1 MSEIATVIATYSR
14 RMRIRLDND
23 IEVEARI
30 KGKKIKAVCGD
41 IVTTEPI
48 IGEKDWLITEIM
60 ERTNALTRPNKS
72 GQTEVLAANIDALI
86 IVTSVSPI
94 PDWYIVD
101 RYICAAEILGIQPI
115 IVFNKIDLLDEN
127 IQINELIEYKK
138 LGLSV
143 VNFSV
148 KNDKGSK
155 ELLSLISD
163 NQSIVVG
170 QSGVGKSSIINK
182 LIYGSEQLVG
192 SISKSGE
199 GRHTTVNSV
208 MKSINNGGYLI
219 DSPGVRDYLPVLATT
234 SEAQKG
240 FREITEFSQFCRF
253 SNCLHLRE
261 PKCAVKKAVEDNL
274 IDYRRYESYKRVVNL
289 TSKFSE
295 KKY

>member
-60 ERTNALTRPNKS
+60 ERKNALTRPNKS
-72 GQTEVLAANIDALI
+72 RQTEVLAANIDALI

-127 IQINELIEYKK
+127 IEINELIEYKK

-182 LIYGSEQLVG
+182 LIYGSEQRVG

-208 MKSINNGGYLI
+208 MKSLNNGGYLI

>member
-41 IVTTEPI
+41 VVTAEPI
-48 IGEKDWLITEIM
+48 TGEKDWLITEIM

-148 KNDKGSK
+148 KTDKGSK

-182 LIYGSEQLVG
+182 LIYSSEQRVG

-208 MKSINNGGYLI
+208 MKSLNNGGYLI

-261 PKCAVKKAVEDNL
+261 PKCAVKKAVEENL

>member
-1 MSEIATVIATYSR
+1 MSEIATIIETYSR
-14 RMRIRLDND
+14 RMRIRLDTN
-23 IEVEARI
+23 IEVDARI

-41 IVTTEPI
+41 IVTIEPI
-48 IGEKDWLITEIM
+48 SGEKDWLITEIM
-60 ERTNALTRPNKS
+60 KRSNELTRPNKS
-72 GQTEVLAANIDALI
+72 GQKEVLAANLDALI
-86 IVTSVSPI
+86 IVSSVSPI
-94 PDWYIVD
+94 PDWYIID

-115 IVFNKIDLLDEN
+115 IVFNKTDLLDEN
-127 IQINELIEYKK
+127 IKIDELLEYKK

-148 KNDKGSK
+148 KNNKDSK

-163 NQSIVVG
+163 KCSIVVG

-182 LIYGSEQLVG
+182 LVYSSEQRVG

-208 MKSINNGGYLI
+208 MKSIKSGGYLI
-219 DSPGVRDYLPVLATT
+219 DSPGVRDYMPALATPA
-234 SEAQKG
+234 EAQRG

-261 PKCAVKKAVEDNL
+261 PKCAVKKAVEENL

-289 TSKFSE
+289 TSKLSE

>member
-60 ERTNALTRPNKS
+60 ERKNALTRPNKS
-72 GQTEVLAANIDALI
+72 RQTEVLAANIDALI
-86 IVTSVSPI
+86 IVTSVFPI

-182 LIYGSEQLVG
+182 LIYGSEQRVG

-208 MKSINNGGYLI
+208 MKSLNNGGYLI

>member
-60 ERTNALTRPNKS
+60 ERKNALTRPNKS
-72 GQTEVLAANIDALI
+72 RQTEVLAANIDALI
-86 IVTSVSPI
+86 IVTSVFPI

-127 IQINELIEYKK
+127 IKINELIEYKK

>member
-1 MSEIATVIATYSR
+1 MSKIATIIATYSR
-14 RMRIRLDND
+14 RMRIRLESN

-41 IVTTEPI
+41 VVTAEPI
-48 IGEKDWLITEIM
+48 KDEKDWLITEIM
-60 ERTNALTRPNKS
+60 ERRNALTRPNKS
-72 GQTEVLAANIDALI
+72 GQTEVLAANLDAVI

-115 IVFNKIDLLDEN
+115 IVFNKTDLLDEN
-127 IQINELIEYKK
+127 IKIDELLEYKR
-138 LGLSV
+138 LGFSV

-148 KNDKGSK
+148 KSKKGSK
-155 ELLSLISD
+155 KLLSLISEKC
-163 NQSIVVG
+163 NIVVG

-182 LIYGSEQLVG
+182 LLYSSEQRVG
-192 SISKSGE
+192 GISKSGE

-208 MKSINNGGYLI
+208 MKSLKSGGYLI
-219 DSPGVRDYLPVLATT
+219 DSPGVRDYMPALATPA
-234 SEAQKG
+234 EAQRG
-240 FREITEFSQFCRF
+240 FREISEFSQFCRF

-261 PKCAVKKAVEDNL
+261 PKCAVKKAVEENL

-289 TSKFSE
+289 TSKLSQ

>member
-1 MSEIATVIATYSR
+1 MNEIATVIATYSR

-41 IVTTEPI
+41 VVTTEPI
-48 IGEKDWLITEIM
+48 KGEKDWLITEIM
-60 ERTNALTRPNKS
+60 ERRNALTRPNKS
-72 GQTEVLAANIDALI
+72 GQTEVLAANLDAVI

-127 IQINELIEYKK
+127 IQIDELLEYKK
-138 LGLSV
+138 LGFSV

-155 ELLSLISD
+155 ELLSLISEKF
-163 NQSIVVG
+163 NIVVG

-182 LIYGSEQLVG
+182 LLYSSEQRVG

-208 MKSINNGGYLI
+208 MKSLNNGGYLI
-219 DSPGVRDYLPVLATT
+219 DSPGVRDYLPVLAKI

-261 PKCAVKKAVEDNL
+261 PKCAVKKAVEENL

-289 TSKFSE
+289 TNKFSQ

>member
-60 ERTNALTRPNKS
+60 ERKNALTRPNKS
-72 GQTEVLAANIDALI
+72 RQTEVLAANIDALI

-101 RYICAAEILGIQPI
+101 RYICAAEILGIKPI

-182 LIYGSEQLVG
+182 LIYGSEQRVG

-208 MKSINNGGYLI
+208 MKSLNNGGYLI

>member
-1 MSEIATVIATYSR
+1 MSKIATIIATYSR
-14 RMRIRLDND
+14 RMRIRLESN

-41 IVTTEPI
+41 VVTTEPI
-48 IGEKDWLITEIM
+48 KGEKDWLITEIM
-60 ERTNALTRPNKS
+60 ERRNALTRPNKS
-72 GQTEVLAANIDALI
+72 GQTEVLAANLDAVI

-115 IVFNKIDLLDEN
+115 IVFNKTDLLDEN
-127 IQINELIEYKK
+127 IKIDELLEYKR
-138 LGLSV
+138 LGFSV

-148 KNDKGSK
+148 KSKKGSK
-155 ELLSLISD
+155 KLLSLISEKC
-163 NQSIVVG
+163 NIVVG

-182 LIYGSEQLVG
+182 LLYSSEQRVG
-192 SISKSGE
+192 GISKSGE

-208 MKSINNGGYLI
+208 MKSLKSGGYLI
-219 DSPGVRDYLPVLATT
+219 DSPGVRDYMPALATPA
-234 SEAQKG
+234 EAQRG
-240 FREITEFSQFCRF
+240 YREISEFSQFCRF

-261 PKCAVKKAVEDNL
+261 PKCAVKKAVEENL

-289 TSKFSE
+289 TSKFSQ

>member
-60 ERTNALTRPNKS
+60 ERKNALTRPNKS
-72 GQTEVLAANIDALI
+72 RQTEVLAANIDALI

-182 LIYGSEQLVG
+182 LIYGSEQRVG

-208 MKSINNGGYLI
+208 MKSLNNGGYLI

-240 FREITEFSQFCRF
+240 FREIAEFSQFCRF